1 MWNSLPPPAWRQLSR
16 NITGP
21 LLLPGEEQFD
31 TLRRPATNRYQSAS
45 PQAIARCA
53 TPTDVAQVI
62 NFSRRY
68 GLGIAVRGAG
78 HSFANHSSTT
88 GLLIATGL
96 MCTVAVDGDAPPLE
110 QALVSRR
117 STGHY
122 MITKPPSPPAADQ
135 PSASPV
141 SLWAV
146 GWECLVE
153 PMASPATASSPP
165 RSSLPTAL

>member
-1 MWNSLPPPAWRQLSR
+1 MRSSLPPQAWQQLSR

-68 GLGIAVRGAG
+68 GLEIAVRGQ
-78 HSFANHSSTT
+78 
-88 GLLIATGL
+88 AT
-96 MCTVAVDGDAPPLE
+96 
-110 QALVSRR
+110 
-117 STGHY
+117 
-122 MITKPPSPPAADQ
+122 PSPTTRARQ
-135 PSASPV
+135 
-141 SLWAV
+141 
-146 GWECLVE
+146 GC
-153 PMASPATASSPP
+153 
-165 RSSLPTAL
+165 

>member
-1 MWNSLPPPAWRQLSR
+1 MRSSLPPQAWQQLIRS
-16 NITGP
+16 ITGP
-21 LLLPGEEQFD
+21 LLLPAGDPFD
-31 TLRRPATNRYQSAS
+31 TLRRPATNRYPTAP

-68 GLGIAVRGAG
+68 GVGIAVRGAG
-78 HSFANHSSTT
+78 HSFADHSSTT
-88 GLLIATGL
+88 GLLIETGL

-110 QALVSRR
+110 QAPVSRR

-122 MITKPPSPPAADQ
+122 MITKPQSPPAVDQ
-135 PSASPV
+135 SSASPV
-141 SLWAV
+141 SLWVA

-153 PMASPATASSPP
+153 PMASPATA
-165 RSSLPTAL
+165 